1 MALDVD
7 GFAVFRSIGSHAAA
21 FAAIAAE
28 VAKSARALVVK
39 QIVHKDTGLKVVRD
53 IHAAVGAESFNLIT
67 DGMSDAQVKSLAVK
81 LDRHNPELKTA
92 SGAARRLHV
101 LALAGGAAE
110 PLEKSRST
118 RRPSQS
124 KKTEA
129 PASPTNRIQFAS
141 AGATRRR

>member
-7 GFAVFRSIGSHAAA
+7 GFAVFRSIGSHPDA

-28 VAKSARALVVK
+28 VAKQARMLLVK
-39 QIVHKDTGLKVVRD
+39 QFAHKDTGLKVVRD
-53 IHAAVGAESFNLIT
+53 IHAAVGAEAFNLIT
-67 DGMSDAQVKSLAVK
+67 DGMSDAQIKSLAAR

-92 SGAARRLHV
+92 HGAARRLHV

-110 PLEKSRST
+110 PLEKGKSARKPT
-118 RRPSQS
+118 PP

-129 PASPTNRIQFAS
+129 PLSPANRIQFAS

>member
-1 MALDVD
+1 MTLDVD
-7 GFAVFRSIGSHAAA
+7 GFAVFRSIGSHADA

-28 VAKSARALVVK
+28 VAKSARTLVVK
-39 QIVHKDTGLKVVRD
+39 QIVHKDTGLKAVRD
-53 IHAAVGAESFNLIT
+53 IRAALGAEAFNLIT
-67 DGMSDAQVKSLAVK
+67 DGMSDAQIKSLAVR

-92 SGAARRLHV
+92 NGAARRLHV

-110 PLEKSRST
+110 PLEKAKST
-118 RRPSQS
+118 RKPAPS

-129 PASPTNRIQFAS
+129 PLSPADRIQFLS